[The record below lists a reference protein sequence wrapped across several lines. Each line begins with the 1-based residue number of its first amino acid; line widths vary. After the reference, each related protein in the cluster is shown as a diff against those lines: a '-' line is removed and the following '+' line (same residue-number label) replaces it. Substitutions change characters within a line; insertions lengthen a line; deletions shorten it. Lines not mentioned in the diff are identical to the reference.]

1 MEHEIR
7 KLQDLPDIRKMSA
20 AEVQRFLRPPENRQM
35 VRPSQKVQTYCCK
48 HQDLMPAAYWAAFH
62 WVIGP
67 VGFNN
72 ARQSDLGDPCIKMAE
87 AQAALGRFAVD
98 LQSWYVFPSQEEFYP
113 DAFIEQMDR
122 ALDIARFGLKYR
134 WQSKHLGLHAL
145 RRFHADK

>member
-1 MEHEIR
+1 MEYEIR

-20 AEVQRFLRPPENRQM
+20 AEVQRLLRPPENRQM

-98 LQSWYVFPSQEEFYP
+98 LQGPYVFLSQGEFYP

-134 WQSKHLGLHAL
+134 WQSKHPRLYEL